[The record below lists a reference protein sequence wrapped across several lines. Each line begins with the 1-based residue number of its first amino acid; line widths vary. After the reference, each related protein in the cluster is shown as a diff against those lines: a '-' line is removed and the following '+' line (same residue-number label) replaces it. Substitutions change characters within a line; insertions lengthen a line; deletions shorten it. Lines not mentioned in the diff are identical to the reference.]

1 MNIRTISKSEF
12 DLIDPSRKVII
23 HDNPQKFALLDL
35 GEPWG
40 CYGINWR
47 SDSIEPVI
55 QLSTDKLTLWIG
67 IDQRL
72 AAIDLQQG
80 NICISLPPIMPII
93 DIAIAD
99 NFAAILTEME
109 VFLFT
114 PNRTLACFQ
123 FLPDMTSN
131 ISVFGANF
139 TIEMFDGSSYRL
151 TRSGLLEETSK
162 VPAY

>member
-1 MNIRTISKSEF
+1 MKIRTINRSEF
-12 DLIDPSRKVII
+12 NLIDPSRKVII

-47 SDSIEPVI
+47 SDLIEPVI
-55 QLSTDKLTLWIG
+55 QLSNDKLTLWIG

-72 AAIDLQQG
+72 AAMDLQDG
-80 NICISLPPIMPII
+80 NICISLPLIMPLF

-99 NFAAILTEME
+99 NFTAILTEME
-109 VFLFT
+109 VLLFT

-123 FLPDMTSN
+123 VLPDLTSN
-131 ISVFGANF
+131 ISVSGANF
-139 TIEMFDGSSYRL
+139 TIEMFDGSSYIL
-151 TRSGLLEETSK
+151 TRSGLLKETSK
-162 VPAY
+162 VAVS